1 VETDIG
7 DDEKMRLLEKEF
19 NDKFMFNIT
28 GIKHI
33 NLDNI
38 NDSHASN
45 SLNSIEKRKMLD
57 DLFNKK
63 MAGELTEPTQYST
76 HRTGD
81 IKEKKK
87 DGKGERGAKGVE
99 GEGGEGVKGDR
110 EAVVRRKKID
120 KLKYE
125 SKRFDK
131 LCIRTAL
138 NGISKNKLHMLN
150 MNIFLD
156 NFKAYVPHNKKYKT
170 FVMYKNQDTW
180 YLLTKKTFSVLEYK
194 HIKFLKICLNQFIEK
209 DKFKKVINNTTYR
222 CCYLVYNLEKSVS
235 NEIELVICTK
245 INNDEL

>member
-1 VETDIG
+1 
-7 DDEKMRLLEKEF
+7 MRLLEKEF
-19 NDKFMFNIT
+19 NDKFMLNIT

-45 SLNSIEKRKMLD
+45 SLNSVEKRKMLD

-81 IKEKKK
+81 TKEKKGDK
-87 DGKGERGAKGVE
+87 EGDKGDGGD
-99 GEGGEGVKGDR
+99 KGDR
-110 EAVVRRKKID
+110 GDKGDKGYRGGRGDNEEKKVIVPKKID

-156 NFKAYVPHNKKYKT
+156 NFKAYIPHNKKYKT
-170 FVMYKNQDTW
+170 FVMYKNQDIW
-180 YLLTKKTFSVLEYK
+180 YLLTKKTFGVLEYK

-209 DKFKKVINNTTYR
+209 DKFKKIINNSTYR
-222 CCYLVYNLEKSVS
+222 CCYLVYNLEKTVS